1 MEKAFTCPS
10 VRVFPSFLNAYHD
23 NTMLNKFSLNM
34 SGKKREKKKKK
45 TLAPTA
51 PYNYLVN

>member
-1 MEKAFTCPS
+1 
-10 VRVFPSFLNAYHD
+10 
-23 NTMLNKFSLNM
+23 MLNKFSLNM